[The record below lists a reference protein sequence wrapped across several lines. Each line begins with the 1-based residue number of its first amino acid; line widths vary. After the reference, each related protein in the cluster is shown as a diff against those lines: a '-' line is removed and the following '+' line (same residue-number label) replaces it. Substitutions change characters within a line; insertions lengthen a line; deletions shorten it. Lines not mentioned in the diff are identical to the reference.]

1 MRLICGERYSATI
14 FRRIGEAMND
24 IVTTAERGISKT
36 REEIVKE
43 AKRIEES
50 ALFSSKGHF
59 KAAALW
65 GQFHIA
71 FGLPMVVLAAVAG
84 ASAFSQFDKDNT
96 LAGFLSIIV
105 VVLSSI
111 STFLNP
117 HKKASE
123 HLMAGNKYDA
133 LLNKVRIFRTIECW
147 DETSDQVL
155 SERLKRHSEDKSTL
169 NQNSPQ
175 IPWPAYLLAKR
186 GIRKGETEYDAD
198 KSSYP

>member
-1 MRLICGERYSATI
+1 
-14 FRRIGEAMND
+14 MNE
-24 IVTTAERGISKT
+24 IVTTAERSVSKT
-36 REEIVKE
+36 RGEIVKE

-71 FGLPMVVLAAVAG
+71 LGLPMVVLAAVAG
-84 ASAFSQFDKDNT
+84 ASAFARFDSDNT
-96 LAGFLSIIV
+96 LTGILSIIV

-117 HKKASE
+117 NRKASE
-123 HLMAGNKYDA
+123 HLNAGNKYDA

-147 DETSDQVL
+147 DESSDQVV
-155 SERLKRHSEDKSTL
+155 SERLKRHSEDKGTL

-186 GIRKGETEYDAD
+186 GIRKGEAEYDVD
-198 KSSYP
+198 KLSAS